1 MSYCAF
7 CGKETRNPK
16 FCSSSCSVTFHNKRN
31 PKRKRSIKYCK
42 KCGVTLSSSRRT
54 VCDSCMPKLA
64 TSTLKDIASNKAAKG
79 KHPSWRN
86 AVVRNHCRSHNK
98 NRPKV
103 CDRCGYSKHV
113 EMCHI
118 TPLASFSETATLAEV
133 NREEN
138 VAILCRNCHWEFDN
152 GLLSLS
158 EFRSGSSAG

>member
-1 MSYCAF
+1 MSYCAC
-7 CGKETRNPK
+7 CGKETKNPK
-16 FCSSSCSVTFHNKRN
+16 FCSSSCSVSFHNKKN
-31 PKRKRSIKYCK
+31 PKRKKRDRFCK
-42 KCGVTLSSSRRT
+42 RCGSVVPGRRT
-54 VCDSCMPKLA
+54 VCDSCLPDLD
-64 TSTLKDIASNKAAKG
+64 TSTLKDIAELLSAKG

-98 NRPKV
+98 NRPRV
-103 CDRCGYSKHV
+103 CERCCYSKHV

-118 TPLASFSETATLAEV
+118 KPLSSFLDDATLSEV

-152 GLLSLS
+152 GLLKLS